1 MSWGKLV
8 VFLGM
13 LGLLGFLYF
22 SPPRITV
29 AYDTDPVSCRPIGWG
44 STGSPQMDSPLL
56 GSTAAVTTYIET
68 TYVARDAEQLRE
80 RRAEVEASLAAACDD
95 ARSGRQTQFFAVIA
109 AGLALLV
116 LRIPRGGAPLFAR
129 KPADPASSDAAPA
142 DAVEPDAG
150 EDRKESGAL
159 WLDRKDTTPP
169 S

>member
-13 LGLLGFLYF
+13 MGLLGFLYF

-29 AYDTDPVSCRPIGWG
+29 AYDADPVGCRPIGWG

-56 GSTAAVTTYIET
+56 GSTAAVTTYVET
-68 TYVARDAEQLRE
+68 TYVARDAAELRE
-80 RRAEVEASLAAACDD
+80 RRAEAEASLAAACDD

-116 LRIPRGGAPLFAR
+116 LGIPRGGAPLISHQ
-129 KPADPASSDAAPA
+129 PADRASSDAAPA
-142 DAVEPDAG
+142 DAAEPDAG
-150 EDRKESGAL
+150 KEQDESRGL
-159 WLDRKDTTPP
+159 WLDRKDTAPP
-169 S
+169 A